1 MNSQEKFWSKK
12 FGDDY
17 VKRNLKVDKSL
28 FIGKNLIKN
37 KIKIKSAIE
46 FGANIGLNL
55 DEIKKIFPNINSF
68 GIEINKNAYKILKK
82 KHSAKNDSI
91 KNFELKNKFDLVI
104 VCLVLIHINP
114 KNLNKI
120 YEKIYDLSNKYIY
133 IEEYFNPF
141 PVKVKYRNFNNKLF
155 KRDFAKDI
163 WGKYPD
169 LKLIDYGFCWSEDPY
184 YKKMSDNQTWFL
196 FKK

>member
-55 DEIKKIFPNINSF
+55 DEIKKIFQI
-68 GIEINKNAYKILKK
+68 
-82 KHSAKNDSI
+82 
-91 KNFELKNKFDLVI
+91 
-104 VCLVLIHINP
+104 
-114 KNLNKI
+114 
-120 YEKIYDLSNKYIY
+120 
-133 IEEYFNPF
+133 
-141 PVKVKYRNFNNKLF
+141 
-155 KRDFAKDI
+155 
-163 WGKYPD
+163 
-169 LKLIDYGFCWSEDPY
+169 
-184 YKKMSDNQTWFL
+184 
-196 FKK
+196 